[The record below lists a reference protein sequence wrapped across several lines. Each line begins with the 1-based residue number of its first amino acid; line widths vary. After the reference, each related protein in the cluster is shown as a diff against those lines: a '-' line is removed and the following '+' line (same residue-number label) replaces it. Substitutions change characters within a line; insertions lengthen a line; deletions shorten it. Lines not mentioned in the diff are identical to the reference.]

1 MLGDA
6 AAQSDNRV
14 HDAEDENSPA
24 DDRLVFTEVNPTR
37 ELNTAAGLAAAS
49 RVLREHNPDLAKRA
63 LQAAVELFETAHAA
77 GSAKID
83 ATAFAIAELYLATK
97 KPAYLELLASLE
109 AEVIAS
115 IDETG
120 WLIGRLVPHL
130 EKDFAERLSA
140 AVAGYQETVRDRGTK
155 TPYGV
160 PYEPYIWGAGWGIQ
174 AFGVS
179 QYFFH
184 DAWPEHATLDVMLD
198 ALNFILGVHPGE
210 NTMSFASGVGANSAL
225 VAYGV
230 NRADWS
236 FIPGGVI
243 SGTNLIRPDLPE
255 LKTWPFFWQQT
266 EYVMGG
272 GATNFMFLVL
282 AADALYSASPD

>member
-1 MLGDA
+1 
-6 AAQSDNRV
+6 
-14 HDAEDENSPA
+14 
-24 DDRLVFTEVNPTR
+24 
-37 ELNTAAGLAAAS
+37 
-49 RVLREHNPDLAKRA
+49 VLREYDADLAARA
-63 LQAAVELFETAHAA
+63 LNAATAIFREASDSDKPLVGPRVFALTELF
-77 GSAKID
+77 
-83 ATAFAIAELYLATK
+83 LATQDDQ
-97 KPAYLELLASLE
+97 YLQSLQSMQNAIVE
-109 AEVIAS
+109 S
-115 IDETG
+115 IGDTG
-120 WLIGRLVPHL
+120 WIIGRVMPQI
-130 EKDFAERLSA
+130 EDQQFVEAISE
-140 AVAGYQETVRDRGTK
+140 AVKSHQAQVNAQADE

-160 PYEPYIWGAGWGIQ
+160 PYKPHIWGAGWGIQ
-174 AFGVS
+174 RFGVA

-184 DAWPEHATLDVMLD
+184 RAWPEHTDFNVVLD

-243 SGTNLIRPDLPE
+243 SGTALIRPDLPE
-255 LKTWPFFWQQT
+255 LKIWPFFWQQT

-282 AADALYSASPD
+282 AADAVR